1 MPKAHKFTNGQNLT
15 VRTSHDVDSDNDS
28 IFKAAITQGVSKA
41 LGIEYHTV
49 PGDLNLQKKLKRLLT
64 LLKNT
69 HVSQLRKL
77 KRVGLKFYL

>member
-1 MPKAHKFTNGQNLT
+1 MTP
-15 VRTSHDVDSDNDS
+15 S
-28 IFKAAITQGVSKA
+28 FKAAITKGVSKA

-49 PGDLNLQKKLKRLLT
+49 PGNLNLQKKLKRLLT

-69 HVSQLRKL
+69 HVSQLRKH